1 MKLFNL
7 FNKKVFKIEPG
18 LDRINK
24 ALEYIGNPQ
33 KSLNSILIAGTN
45 GKGSTSAYIESL
57 FRYHGFK
64 TGLFTSP
71 HLIKENERWQIN
83 RKNIDDEKLKWYIK
97 DLKPVIEKFE
107 LTYFEASTL
116 LAFKYF
122 YDEKI
127 DVAVVEVGLGG
138 RWDATNTLYPD
149 VSVITNVSFDHTH
162 ILGNTLKDIAF
173 EKTGITRPDRPVVV
187 GRNQE
192 EIIYWLKER
201 GIRERYIST
210 VDFHYK
216 TKNYNSFDYFFRDF
230 EIKDIN
236 LSMIGYRQIENCS
249 TGLTSFLVYM
259 ERYGLKIDEN
269 LIKKALKETF
279 WQGRMQIILE
289 NPIII
294 LDGAHNTE
302 GLEKTFKEL
311 KSIFPNKKI
320 FTIYSF
326 LKDKDIQSMISIIKE
341 NSDYTLATT
350 IDISRGMNRE
360 DFESL
365 GEYNFE
371 PDINSAIQR
380 VISISNDNIILIT
393 GSLYLI
399 GEVLN
404 GWNTAGKQ
412 T

>member
-24 ALEYIGNPQ
+24 ALEYIGNPHQ
-33 KSLNSILIAGTN
+33 NLNSVLVAGTN

-57 FRYHGFK
+57 FRYHRFK

-71 HLIKENERWQIN
+71 HLIRENERWQVN
-83 RKNIDDEKLKWYIK
+83 RESIDDKKLENYIK

-122 YDEKI
+122 YDEKVDI
-127 DVAVVEVGLGG
+127 AVVEVGLGG

-149 VSVITNVSFDHTH
+149 VSVITNVSFDHMH
-162 ILGNTLKDIAF
+162 MLGNTLKEIAF
-173 EKTGITRPDRPVVV
+173 EKTGITREDRPVIV

-192 EIIYWLKER
+192 EIIYWLNQRNIK
-201 GIRERYIST
+201 ERYISM
-210 VDFHYK
+210 VDFKFLEKDFNRFSY
-216 TKNYNSFDYFFRDF
+216 TFRDF
-230 EIKDIN
+230 FIDEIE
-236 LSMIGYRQIENCS
+236 LSMIGTRQIENAS
-249 TGLTSFLVYM
+249 TGLTAFLVYM
-259 ERYGLKIDEN
+259 NRKNLKVDYVSV
-269 LIKKALKETF
+269 KTALKNTV
-279 WQGRMQIILE
+279 WQGRMQIISKE
-289 NPIII
+289 PVII

-302 GLEKTFKEL
+302 GLERTFKEL
-311 KSIFPNKKI
+311 KSIFPEKKI

-326 LKDKDIQSMISIIKE
+326 LKDKDIKSMFDIIKE

-350 IDISRGMNRE
+350 IDISRGMRKE

-371 PDINSAIQR
+371 PDFKTAIQKA
-380 VISISNDNIILIT
+380 VSVSEGDKIILIT

-404 GWNTAGKQ
+404 GWNTVSK
-412 T
+412 